1 MNYFKSL
8 WNENQQLVLLMA
20 TAAVLLLS
28 VLLYAVGIV
37 FISKLVVI
45 FIAGIAAVSLLLWEI
60 QIKTKL
66 LITVIVIVCG
76 FIFEVIG
83 VHSGILFGSISFSSI
98 FGYKLLGVPF
108 TIGLVWLIV
117 TLSAWNITSFGK
129 ISKIYKFLLA
139 GGLVLMFDLV
149 LEQFATQFNLWTWK
163 SSSATYL
170 NYISWFL
177 IAELIFYLYYR
188 LDKINKPSLY
198 IGGILP
204 LTALY
209 FWLML
214 MVR

>member
-83 VHSGILFGSISFSSI
+83 VHSGILFGSISF
-98 FGYKLLGVPF
+98 
-108 TIGLVWLIV
+108 
-117 TLSAWNITSFGK
+117 NIYLA
-129 ISKIYKFLLA
+129 ISY
-139 GGLVLMFDLV
+139 
-149 LEQFATQFNLWTWK
+149 
-163 SSSATYL
+163 
-170 NYISWFL
+170 
-177 IAELIFYLYYR
+177 
-188 LDKINKPSLY
+188 
-198 IGGILP
+198 
-204 LTALY
+204 
-209 FWLML
+209 
-214 MVR
+214 